1 MSLKERTIN
10 VDIMTKEYTKL
21 KYKQGDSNQTLK
33 FKFYKNG
40 SELDL
45 TGYVVGIFYEKPNN
59 EILEKTGTISANTI
73 TTTITS
79 GVLNTAGVVKT
90 EIFLTK
96 SEEVSIS
103 FTILIEVE
111 ASINKNEA
119 VQEKEEWDAIRDLLI
134 NGNNVSMIDDNS
146 TATSK
151 TWSSS
156 KIDSQIKDKADKTTT
171 NNIQQQVN
179 NLVLGAVG
187 DGNNAEVIQSRGF
200 YDLLNTRLDIIQTG
214 ISNLINKKYN
224 WEWVIGFVDGP
235 TGNIVET
242 NNRRICTKNMIYS
255 KDDILIS
262 MNDYSL
268 YKYGVVEYS
277 DEENT
282 SRKDTGW
289 LTRDYVVKKGTYFR
303 ISIAKLSEDEE
314 ITDRFFN
321 RLLDNINIYR
331 LYEFKDAYSRIQAL
345 EKQYMSNN
353 IHSLDYYPLTFGNIN
368 GYDGSIIE
376 NENRI
381 LTTAHIYLKKGCKII
396 CNNDYLCGVAS
407 YDNNYNFIKKVEDI
421 SSYTITTDG
430 YYLMMFYK
438 EGYTYETTDKINEVK
453 NNCFIIGENYAQN
466 NMDDTY
472 DLKYYGDKINLKP
485 HAFKCEKLFSMSN
498 TSSAATQ
505 SMAIS
510 NNVLF
515 QLMGNGFVE
524 LYDFLSGEFINAYN
538 ITSEHGDC
546 AQFGNTK
553 YAEDDEFPLLYVT
566 SDTTPAKIYI
576 NRVTRTS
583 SELVKTLFFPSDKT
597 GYYSGHAIDFEKNI
611 VYQIGYKNNTYHI
624 NDGTNKMI
632 VSSWDLNELTDNG
645 NNTYTPRYIKSFELP
660 FLITV
665 QGQKFYDG
673 KIYAVSSHWENTNTV
688 IYGIDTVNE
697 RICTIIKDFPSSIK
711 DHETEDLEFW
721 YDTNE
726 GDYKIILSVREKA
739 IYKLSFK

>member
-1 MSLKERTIN
+1 MNIDELKN
-10 VDIMTKEYTKL
+10 QL
-21 KYKQGDSNQTLK
+21 KNS
-33 FKFYKNG
+33 
-40 SELDL
+40 
-45 TGYVVGIFYEKPNN
+45 IN
-59 EILEKTGTISANTI
+59 EISVYDFNSYTSIELYYKIANKVNEIIKELERHEILVSDEIIKQNNALQEMLD
-73 TTTITS
+73 S
-79 GVLNTAGVVKT
+79 GLHN
-90 EIFLTK
+90 
-96 SEEVSIS
+96 EV
-103 FTILIEVE
+103 
-111 ASINKNEA
+111 INKINDM
-119 VQEKEEWDAIRDLLI
+119 VNDGTMDLIINQNVLEEL
-134 NGNNVSMIDDNS
+134 N
-146 TATSK
+146 
-151 TWSSS
+151 
-156 KIDSQIKDKADKTTT
+156 SQIKDIANNKADKNTTQS
-171 NNIQQQVN
+171 IQQQVN

-187 DGNNAEVIQSRGF
+187 DGNNAEVIQSRSF
-200 YDLLNTRLDIIQTG
+200 YDLLNNRLDIIQTG

-235 TGNIVET
+235 TGNIVES

-277 DEENT
+277 NRENT

-289 LTRDYVVKKGTYFR
+289 LSADYVVKKGTYFR
-303 ISIAKLSEDEE
+303 ISIGQKVEDEE
-314 ITDRFFN
+314 ITNRFFN
-321 RLLDNINIYR
+321 KLLDNINIRY

-353 IHSLDYYPLTFGNIN
+353 IHSLDYYPLTYGNIN

-381 LTTAHIYLKKGCKII
+381 LTTTHIYLKKGCKII
-396 CNNDYLCGVAS
+396 CNNDYLCGVGI
-407 YDNNYNFIKKVEDI
+407 YDNNYNFIKKLEDI

-438 EGYTYETTDKINEVK
+438 KGYTYETTDKINEIK

-466 NMDDTY
+466 YMNDTY

-485 HAFKCEKLFSMSN
+485 HAFKCEKLFSMNNNSSTHPSN
-498 TSSAATQ
+498 GQATQ
-505 SMAIS
+505 AMAIS

-515 QLMGNGFVE
+515 QLLADGFVQ
-524 LYDFLSGEFINAYN
+524 LYDFLSGNFINGYN
-538 ITSEHGDC
+538 ITSGHGDC

-553 YAEDDEFPLLYVT
+553 YAEDDEFPLLYIT

-583 SELVKTLFFPSDKT
+583 SELVKTLFFPSEKT

-611 VYQIGYKNNTYHI
+611 AYQIGYKNESYYI

-632 VSSWDLNELTDNG
+632 VSSWDLNQLTDNG
-645 NNTYTPRYIKSFELP
+645 DNTYTPKYIESFELP

-673 KIYAVSSHWENTNTV
+673 KIYVVSSHWENTNTV
-688 IYGIDTVNE
+688 IYGIDIVNQ
-697 RICTIIKDFPSSIK
+697 RICTIIKDLPSEIK
-711 DHETEDLEFW
+711 THETEDLEFW

-726 GDYKIILSVREKA
+726 GDYKIILSVREED